1 MLQFPRL
8 REENAGHITVT
19 VPDMPQAEARAIL
32 NDLGRGSWLEPGPI
46 GSRNGS
52 QGLFD
57 KFELFL

>member
-46 GSRNGS
+46 GSLTLLANWVTRG
-52 QGLFD
+52 G
-57 KFELFL
+57 FLG